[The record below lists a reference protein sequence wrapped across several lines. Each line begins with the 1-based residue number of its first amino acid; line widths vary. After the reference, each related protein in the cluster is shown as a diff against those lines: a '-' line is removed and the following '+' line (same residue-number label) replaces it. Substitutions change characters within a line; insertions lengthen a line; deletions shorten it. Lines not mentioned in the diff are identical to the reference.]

1 MPDTTDALEKEEMFR
16 VIFDNALDGI
26 ILADVGTKR
35 FLAGNKTMCTM
46 LGYDEEEIK
55 SLTVTDIHPEHDLPY
70 ALDQFEKQARGE
82 LLLAKDI
89 PILRKDGSVFYT
101 DVNSSVVM
109 IGGKR
114 RLLGIFRDVTDRRG
128 AEIEREQY
136 FRFFQISTDIMV
148 IADPQGCFKK
158 VNPAC
163 LQVLGYSEEELLAK
177 PFIDFVHPDD
187 RQMTRDEMARQI
199 RTGASHDF
207 ENRYVR
213 KDGTLLWLSWRATH
227 DAGEQVTYA
236 TARDITE
243 RRREEQKLRESTEE
257 LKKFKM
263 AVEAASDQIILTDSD
278 GTIIYVN
285 KGAESFTGY
294 SREETIGKKASL
306 WGGQMPQGFYDEMW
320 KTIRED
326 KKPFSAELV
335 NRRKDG
341 RRYDAEIHISPILDE
356 AGEVRY
362 FIGVERDITKAKEI
376 DTAKNEFISLA
387 SHQMRTPLTAINW
400 YSEMLLG
407 GDAGELNAKQKE
419 YFNAIYAAGQQMNE
433 IIKTFLHILRLE
445 AGSIAMNAV
454 PVDLSG
460 MVRSTIEE
468 SGLAIDKKHLRV
480 SEQVQEA
487 LPLPK
492 VDPELARVIL
502 QNLIS
507 NAVKYTPEKG
517 EVTVSLEKV
526 AQGSSI
532 AGRTAA
538 ADSVLVSVRD
548 TGIGIAEA
556 DRDKISTKFFRAEN
570 AKTWDP
576 NGNGLGLYMTDRMIR
591 TARGAL
597 WFTSE
602 VGKGTTFYALLP
614 IGGE

>member
-1 MPDTTDALEKEEMFR
+1 
-16 VIFDNALDGI
+16 
-26 ILADVGTKR
+26 
-35 FLAGNKTMCTM
+35 
-46 LGYDEEEIK
+46 
-55 SLTVTDIHPEHDLPY
+55 
-70 ALDQFEKQARGE
+70 
-82 LLLAKDI
+82 
-89 PILRKDGSVFYT
+89 
-101 DVNSSVVM
+101 
-109 IGGKR
+109 
-114 RLLGIFRDVTDRRG
+114 
-128 AEIEREQY
+128 
-136 FRFFQISTDIMV
+136 
-148 IADPQGCFKK
+148 
-158 VNPAC
+158 
-163 LQVLGYSEEELLAK
+163 
-177 PFIDFVHPDD
+177 
-187 RQMTRDEMARQI
+187 
-199 RTGASHDF
+199 
-207 ENRYVR
+207 
-213 KDGTLLWLSWRATH
+213 
-227 DAGEQVTYA
+227 
-236 TARDITE
+236 
-243 RRREEQKLRESTEE
+243 
-257 LKKFKM
+257 
-263 AVEAASDQIILTDSD
+263 
-278 GTIIYVN
+278 
-285 KGAESFTGY
+285 
-294 SREETIGKKASL
+294 
-306 WGGQMPQGFYDEMW
+306 
-320 KTIRED
+320 
-326 KKPFSAELV
+326 
-335 NRRKDG
+335 
-341 RRYDAEIHISPILDE
+341 
-356 AGEVRY
+356 
-362 FIGVERDITKAKEI
+362 